1 MALSLIDGKVQ
12 LRSDNGTWYE
22 FPLVRLLNRV
32 TEGDIVEAAE
42 VAANADESAYL
53 EVDEGNG
60 ETSLHRVYFVTGQDD
75 RQYLEI
81 DQEEAESDAVENG
94 PMRLTVD
101 GQSYDYTLERSDA
114 DNRIYDNW
122 VLAATY
128 TQGYIY
134 RDLSARFYKQQKKLT
149 IRSGDDAR
157 DVLIVLYEAK
167 RSLETQPDRLLMKI
181 DMGSDGLETRE
192 FLLRDDG
199 VWAYRMRD
207 YDYTIFLAG
216 EYDVQL
222 YGYWP
227 DLSNSTWPTKERDA
241 MTITIVD
248 KLTGEED

>member
-42 VAANADESAYL
+42 VAANADVSAYL

-101 GQSYDYTLERSDA
+101 GQSYDYT
-114 DNRIYDNW
+114 
-122 VLAATY
+122 
-128 TQGYIY
+128 
-134 RDLSARFYKQQKKLT
+134 
-149 IRSGDDAR
+149 
-157 DVLIVLYEAK
+157 
-167 RSLETQPDRLLMKI
+167 
-181 DMGSDGLETRE
+181 
-192 FLLRDDG
+192 
-199 VWAYRMRD
+199 
-207 YDYTIFLAG
+207 IFLAG